1 MGIFESLIYKQG
13 PGVYAKSLSAQH
25 LFHSRFNS
33 YLCVNNLKLIV
44 TLIFLFNYLI
54 LSMSSY
60 ITISFGM
67 KRFFFC
73 SFIVFIIENK
83 LVIDETKTGISLCKH
98 VVCFCSPSCF
108 HMTWYRNEGR
118 ERKMKMRRV
127 SQVPKHLPL
136 NIILTNE
143 YFTLYRRKF
152 ETAELVHT
160 LSEGTW
166 WSCMVRLTSLLLRTE
181 RSDHPFPL

>member
-1 MGIFESLIYKQG
+1 MSALL
-13 PGVYAKSLSAQH
+13 GVYFFMIQLMVVWVYLNLWYINRDQEH
-25 LFHSRFNS
+25 LFHSHFNS

-44 TLIFLFNYLI
+44 TLIFLVNYLI

-60 ITISFGM
+60 IIISFGM
-67 KRFFFC
+67 KRFFC

-127 SQVPKHLPL
+127 CLR
-136 NIILTNE
+136 
-143 YFTLYRRKF
+143 F
-152 ETAELVHT
+152 
-160 LSEGTW
+160 LS
-166 WSCMVRLTSLLLRTE
+166 TSLLIL
-181 RSDHPFPL
+181 S